1 MKTKREIPDK
11 YEECGISIYK
21 FLKNNQHGY
30 WAFKIVDFDTG
41 DFCRDIG
48 REVRKHFQP
57 VSEARIQEIAS
68 HQAEIHCNAIQ
79 SYEYGNRKEY
89 PNIKDCIISALREL
103 WEVCDGR

>member
-57 VSEARIQEIAS
+57 VSEGRVEKIA
-68 HQAEIHCNAIQ
+68 
-79 SYEYGNRKEY
+79 KEY
-89 PNIKDCIISALREL
+89 SNKFIDQERKYYQSEGFAKLPEPIDYIRQALREL
-103 WEVCDGR
+103 GGV